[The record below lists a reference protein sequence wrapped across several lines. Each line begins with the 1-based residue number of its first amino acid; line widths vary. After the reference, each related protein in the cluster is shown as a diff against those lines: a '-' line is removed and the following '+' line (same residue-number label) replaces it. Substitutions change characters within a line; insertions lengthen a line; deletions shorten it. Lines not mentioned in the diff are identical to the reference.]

1 MVIPSTKLIVLNPVI
16 ITDQKIK
23 TKDNSSL
30 FACINLR
37 ACQKHSA
44 IKLTAAVDNHGTR
57 HAQRRSGFIKL
68 CTVLFNI
75 LTQ

>member
-16 ITDQKIK
+16 MTKKIQ
-23 TKDNSSL
+23 TKDKISL
-30 FACINLR
+30 FAYIHLR

-44 IKLTAAVDNHGTR
+44 IELTAAVDNHGTR

>member
-16 ITDQKIK
+16 MTKKIQ
-23 TKDNSSL
+23 TKDKISL
-30 FACINLR
+30 FAYIHLR
-37 ACQKHSA
+37 AWQKHSA